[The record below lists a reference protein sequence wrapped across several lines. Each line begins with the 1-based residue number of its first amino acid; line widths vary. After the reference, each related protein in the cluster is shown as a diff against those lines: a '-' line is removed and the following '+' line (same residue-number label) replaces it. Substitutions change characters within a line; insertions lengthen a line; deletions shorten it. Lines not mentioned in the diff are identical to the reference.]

1 MLGLKMPTDPRWIN
15 IAQKN
20 IEEVL
25 TDHAWCE
32 QKACSNA
39 ISMVVKF
46 HDKPKLVSELLL
58 IAKEELEHF
67 EMVTEKLNERGL
79 KLGPEC
85 RDEYV
90 HDLRRYIKRGG
101 DKTDQLVDGLLF
113 SAMIEARSCERFKL
127 LSEEIEDPDLKV
139 FYRELMESEA
149 GHYSTFLNFA
159 REYGGREAV
168 DKRWQDFLDFEGK
181 LIQSYGVKS
190 TMHG

>member
-1 MLGLKMPTDPRWIN
+1 MPTDPRWIN
-15 IAQKN
+15 VAQKN

-39 ISMVVKF
+39 ISMVTKF
-46 HDKPKLVSELLL
+46 YDKPELVKELLE
-58 IAKEELEHF
+58 IAREELEHF
-67 EMVTEKLNERGL
+67 KMVNDKLTDRGL

-85 RDEYV
+85 KDEYV

-101 DKTDQLVDGLLF
+101 NRTDQLVDGLLF
-113 SAMIEARSCERFKL
+113 SAMIEARSCERFKI
-127 LSEEIEDPDLKV
+127 LSEEIEDEDLKV

-159 REYGGREAV
+159 RKFGNREEV
-168 DKRWQDFLDFEGK
+168 DQRWQKFLEFEGELMK
-181 LIQSYGVKS
+181 SYGNKS